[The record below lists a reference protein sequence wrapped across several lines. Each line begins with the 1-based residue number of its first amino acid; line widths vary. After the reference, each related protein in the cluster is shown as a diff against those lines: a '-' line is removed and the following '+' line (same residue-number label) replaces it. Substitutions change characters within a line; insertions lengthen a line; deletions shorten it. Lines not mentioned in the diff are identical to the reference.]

1 MQRLI
6 IALTTFLALMAG
18 VVVAGYLLVFAAAAD
33 RASRTVP
40 ASASLYG
47 TVYLQPSAGQKMNLA
62 ALLGH
67 VPGFADATALD
78 QKLHEIAGRLLGDAG
93 LDYEADVR
101 PWLGNQLAF
110 AVEADGT
117 DPAAAKVV
125 VLVAVKD
132 PTAAAAALDRIA
144 TDMDLVGEPES
155 YEGVELTIG
164 PEGVGAWALLD
175 DLLVLGN
182 DAATVRAALDADADR
197 APSLADDTEFV
208 AAMRRVPAD
217 HLAAV
222 YVDLR
227 GLAASAG
234 AEDQLGG
241 YSDASLALVVERD
254 GLRLAGNAPF
264 DAEAASG
271 SAREAFAL
279 ASEPSSLTDW
289 MPDDTQAELVV
300 FAVGQTFAAA
310 EEQLGSTPGTGE
322 VADAIDQL
330 RGLAALFLGID
341 LDEDLLPLFDREAG
355 LAVGGLQDPEPSGQ
369 LLLRPSDPA
378 AAQEALDHMR
388 DSLRG
393 RGVAVDE
400 QDVEGRTITTIDVPQ
415 VGQISYAMQDG
426 VIIAGLDPDHVAK
439 ALSAAADGTTLGASA
454 RYQSAWEL
462 AGARGGN
469 ELWVDV
475 AAAVDAA
482 GDELGV
488 TGDVRDILLAMDA
501 LAMTAPARDELSEFH
516 LVLTA
521 R

>member
-1 MQRLI
+1 MQRLV

-18 VVVAGYLLVFAAAAD
+18 VVVAGYLLVFAVAAD
-33 RASRTVP
+33 RASRAVP

-47 TVYLQPSAGQKMNLA
+47 TLYLQPSAGQKMNLA

-78 QKLHEIAGRLLGDAG
+78 QKLHEIAGRLLGEAG
-93 LDYEADVR
+93 LDYETDLR

-110 AVEADGT
+110 GVEADGT

-125 VLVAVKD
+125 MLVAVKD
-132 PTAAAAALDRIA
+132 PVAAGAALDRIA
-144 TDMDLVGEPES
+144 EDLGAAGEPET
-155 YEGVELTIG
+155 YEGVELTVS
-164 PEGVGAWALLD
+164 PDGAWALLD

-234 AEDQLGG
+234 AEEQLGG
-241 YSDASLALVVERD
+241 YSDASLALVVEQD

-264 DAEAASG
+264 DADAASP
-271 SAREAFAL
+271 SAREAFAM
-279 ASEPSSLTDW
+279 ASEPSSLADW

-300 FAVGQTFAAA
+300 FAVGQTFLAA
-310 EEQLGSTPGTGE
+310 EEQLGETPGTGE
-322 VADAIDQL
+322 VTDAIDQL

-341 LDEDLLPLFDREAG
+341 LDEDLLPLFDREAAVAVSG
-355 LAVGGLQDPEPSGQ
+355 LLDAEPSGQ
-369 LLLRPSDPA
+369 LLLRPADPG
-378 AAQEALDHMR
+378 AAQEALDRMR
-388 DSLRG
+388 DSLRA
-393 RGVAVDE
+393 RGVAIDE
-400 QDVEGRTITTIDVPQ
+400 QDVEGVTITSIDVPQ
-415 VGQISYAMQDG
+415 IGQLSYAMQDG
-426 VIIAGLDPDHVAK
+426 VIIAGLDPDQVGK
-439 ALSAAADGTTLGASA
+439 ALSAAAAGTTLGASA
-454 RYQSAWEL
+454 RYRSAWEL
-462 AGARGGN
+462 AGVRGGN
-469 ELWVDV
+469 EFWVDV

-482 GDELGV
+482 GEELGV
-488 TGDVRDILLAMDA
+488 TGDVRDILLAIDA
-501 LAMTAPARDELSEFH
+501 LAMTAPARDEMSEFH

>member
-1 MQRLI
+1 MQRLV

-18 VVVAGYLLVFAAAAD
+18 VVVAGYLLVFAAGAD
-33 RASRTVP
+33 RASRAVP

-47 TVYLQPSAGQKMNLA
+47 TLYLQPSAGQKMNLA

-67 VPGFADATALD
+67 VPGFADANALD
-78 QKLHEIAGRLLGDAG
+78 QKLHEIAGRLLGEAG
-93 LDYEADVR
+93 IDYEADLR

-110 AVEADGT
+110 AAEADGT

-125 VLVAVKD
+125 MLVAVKD
-132 PTAAAAALDRIA
+132 PVAARDALDRVA
-144 TDMDLVGEPES
+144 EDLGAVGETET
-155 YEGVELTIG
+155 YEGVELTAA
-164 PEGVGAWALLD
+164 PDGAWALLD

-234 AEDQLGG
+234 AEEQLGG
-241 YSDASLALVVERD
+241 YSNASLALVVEQD

-264 DAEAASG
+264 DADAAPA

-279 ASEPSSLTDW
+279 ASEPSSLADW

-300 FAVGQTFAAA
+300 FAVGQTFLAA
-310 EEQLGSTPGTGE
+310 EEQLGETPGTGE

-341 LDEDLLPLFDREAG
+341 LDEDLLPLFDREAAVAAAG
-355 LAVGGLQDPEPSGQ
+355 LLDAEPSGQ
-369 LLLRPSDPA
+369 LLLRPADSGA
-378 AAQEALDHMR
+378 AREALNRIR
-388 DSLRG
+388 DSLRT
-393 RGVAVDE
+393 RGVAIDE
-400 QDVEGRTITTIDVPQ
+400 QDVEGVTITTIDVPQ
-415 VGQISYAMQDG
+415 VGQVSYAMQDG
-426 VIIAGLDPDHVAK
+426 VIIAGLDPDHVGK
-439 ALSAAADGTTLGASA
+439 ALSAAADGTTLGASS
-454 RYQSAWEL
+454 RYRSAWEL
-462 AGARGGN
+462 AGVRGGN
-469 ELWVDV
+469 EFWVDV

-488 TGDVRDILLAMDA
+488 TGDVRDILLAIDA
-501 LAMTAPARDELSEFH
+501 LAMTAPARDEMSQFH